1 MCEDALISYS
11 VNRKKLMNMKKLV
24 LSLVAVAA
32 FGFTANAQE
41 KEKPTFGFQEGNFMI
56 EGSFQI
62 KDQVVKE
69 TTHGNKEKM
78 TQYSFNPKVGYF
90 LSDKLA
96 VGASLGFG
104 KDIVTSDLF
113 EEEFNGT
120 ALYAGAYAR
129 YYFLE
134 LGNRFKTFV
143 EAGIGYSEAKV
154 SDIKYKQTGI
164 AAGIDLGFNYFVTEN
179 LAVAFTLGNVFKY
192 SNYDLKLDGDKK
204 GTISSTEANLNVFNN
219 FFDNATFGLV
229 YKF

>member
-1 MCEDALISYS
+1 
-11 VNRKKLMNMKKLV
+11 MNMKKLV

-62 KDQVVKE
+62 ADQVGKE
-69 TTHGNKEKM
+69 SKSGDKEKI
-78 TQYSFNPKVGYF
+78 THYTFTPKIGYF

-104 KDIVTSDLF
+104 KGLLYSNLLDEGIT
-113 EEEFNGT
+113 GT
-120 ALYAGAYAR
+120 TLYAGAYAR

-134 LGNRFKTFV
+134 LGNRFKTFAEV
-143 EAGIGYSEAKV
+143 GIGYDEGNV

-164 AAGIDLGFNYFVTEN
+164 AAGIDLGFNYFVTEK

-192 SNYDLKLDGDKK
+192 SNYDLKVDGDKK
-204 GTISSTEANLNVFNN
+204 GTLSSTEANLNVFNN

>member
-1 MCEDALISYS
+1 MWRDALISYS

-41 KEKPTFGFQEGNFMI
+41 KEKPTYGFQEGNFMI

-62 KDQVVKE
+62 SDRVVKDSDS
-69 TTHGNKEKM
+69 GDKQKM
-78 TQYSFNPKVGYF
+78 THYKFNPKIGYF
-90 LSDKLA
+90 LSDKVA

-104 KDIVTSDLF
+104 KGFLESDVLADDVTGTTLF
-113 EEEFNGT
+113 
-120 ALYAGAYAR
+120 AGAFAR

-134 LGNRFKTFV
+134 LGNRFKTYAEV
-143 EAGIGYSEAKV
+143 GVGYQENKV
-154 SDIKYKQTGI
+154 SDAKYKETGI
-164 AAGIDLGFNYFVTEN
+164 AAGIDLGFNYFVTDK
-179 LAVAFTLGNVFKY
+179 LAVTFALGNVFSY
-192 SNYDLKLDGDKK
+192 SNYDVKVDGVKE
-204 GTISSTEANLNVFNN
+204 GSISNTDANLNVFNN